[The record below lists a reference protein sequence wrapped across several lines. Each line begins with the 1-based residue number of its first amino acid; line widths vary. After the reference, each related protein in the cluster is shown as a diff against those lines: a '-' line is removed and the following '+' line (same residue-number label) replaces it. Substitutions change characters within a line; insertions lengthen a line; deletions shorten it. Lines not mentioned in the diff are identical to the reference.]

1 MKTLTHTKTNST
13 QTSTSVMPRFV
24 AVVHLPALPGDPC
37 YNGQQSLQEVYRYA
51 LADAHALIDGGVD
64 AIIVENFGSA
74 PFHKG
79 TREDRIPPHQLA
91 CITYVCAQI
100 KKMAP
105 QVMLG
110 VNCLRNDAYSA
121 LAIAHAVGA
130 NFIRV
135 NVHTGAYVTDQ
146 GLIEGEAVH
155 TLQYRRSL
163 GAEHIQI
170 WADVLVKHASPL
182 APTDLYHAA
191 QDCVLR
197 GHADAIIITGAATG
211 AYVDLEQL
219 SQIESLAQKY
229 SFYLGSGVTAK
240 QVENIPR
247 FMQGMIIGTALKTNG
262 QVKAPVNLKQVSQM
276 KRCIDTLYT
285 QN

>member
-1 MKTLTHTKTNST
+1 MEIAPPTKNKVTQMSTHT
-13 QTSTSVMPRFV
+13 MPRFV

-37 YNGQQSLQEVYRYA
+37 YRGQQTLQEVYRYA
-51 LADAHALIDGGVD
+51 LDDARALVDGGVD

-79 TREDRIPPHQLA
+79 NREDPIPPHQLA
-91 CITYVCAQI
+91 CITYVCAHI
-100 KKMAP
+100 KQFAP

-130 NFIRV
+130 DFIRV

-182 APTDLYHAA
+182 AAVDLYQAA
-191 QDCVLR
+191 QDCILR
-197 GHADAIIITGAATG
+197 GHADAIIITGSATG
-211 AYVDLEQL
+211 AHVNLEQL
-219 SQIESLAQKY
+219 SQIKSLAHEY
-229 SFYLGSGVTAK
+229 PFYLGSGVTAT
-240 QVENIPR
+240 QVANIPN
-247 FMQGMIIGTALKTNG
+247 FMQGMIIGTALKTDG
-262 QVKAPVNLKQVSQM
+262 QVKAPVNLKRVSHM
-276 KRCIDTLYT
+276 KACIDRLYT
-285 QN
+285 